1 MTNAT
6 VVNRVVLQT
15 DPEAIFDYLTDLHR
29 ELEWNDKLLA
39 VEPLTS
45 GELKAG
51 SRFRVRFAGPVGESV
66 ISYHE
71 VERPTAWR
79 TSSTSPRLNVQL
91 TGTIVSTDGTSEVTL
106 RTTLRPRGWLR
117 LLAPLVRRTMHSSWD
132 HHLDAMKHALEPAT

>member
-6 VVNRVVLQT
+6 VVNRVALQT

-71 VERPTAWR
+71 VERPTRGARAAPRPGW
-79 TSSTSPRLNVQL
+79 TSS
-91 TGTIVSTDGTSEVTL
+91 
-106 RTTLRPRGWLR
+106 
-117 LLAPLVRRTMHSSWD
+117 
-132 HHLDAMKHALEPAT
+132 